1 MLCIGPRLTTG
12 SSQSQRGN
20 RVRSSFSSETQQIS
34 VRHIF
39 DAGSNTWDS
48 RYSIVSTSDT
58 HVKIPPEATADGVSM
73 KSVTLVD
80 LDIPPGVQQQHKGKE
95 TEKEKEK
102 EKEQRQ
108 IVCKLYMLDFGPGRT
123 SFDSR
128 YWRIAQ

>member
-1 MLCIGPRLTTG
+1 M
-12 SSQSQRGN
+12 
-20 RVRSSFSSETQQIS
+20 RSSSSSETQQVS

-80 LDIPPGVQQQHKGKE
+80 LDIPHGVQQQHKG
-95 TEKEKEK
+95 KEKEK

-108 IVCKLYMLDFGPGRT
+108 IVCKLYMLDYGPGRT